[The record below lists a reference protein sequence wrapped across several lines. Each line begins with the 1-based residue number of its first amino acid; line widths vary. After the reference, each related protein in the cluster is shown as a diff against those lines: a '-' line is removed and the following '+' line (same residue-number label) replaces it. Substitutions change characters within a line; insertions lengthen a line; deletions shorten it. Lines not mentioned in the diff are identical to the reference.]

1 MVLSKSRRYLQAALE
16 NKETLKW
23 RLNKE
28 LTATNWPFKNYE
40 GKFFQEENDKT
51 WKEDTSEQQ
60 QKNKNNEICTD
71 RLSVNVIKYLRYKV
85 KFRNGLFGLTF
96 SMV

>member
-16 NKETLKW
+16 NEETLKW

-40 GKFFQEENDKT
+40 GNFFQEENDET
-51 WKEDTSEQQ
+51 RKEDTSEQKKKKKQ
-60 QKNKNNEICTD
+60 E
-71 RLSVNVIKYLRYKV
+71 
-85 KFRNGLFGLTF
+85 
-96 SMV
+96 